1 MLKKISQISLSLACM
16 ILILHAIIPHHNH
29 PDKPIC
35 INSLNH
41 NDCHNHT
48 HCCDFGQHDNHNHDY
63 DKSHCIIDDYFA
75 PKDNNEF
82 QISLDSECLFTHF
95 SLFFDSFS
103 SDLILE
109 DEGID
114 FRRPELTLIY
124 KNPLAI
130 SNIGLR
136 APPRLMHNS

>member
-1 MLKKISQISLSLACM
+1 MNKRRNVKFWHSSYIWTKLTFRRVSLQKLSTIVFCHSTFFPIFATSWFRDMLKKISQISLSLACM

-82 QISLDSECLFTHF
+82 QISLDSEC
-95 SLFFDSFS
+95 
-103 SDLILE
+103 
-109 DEGID
+109 
-114 FRRPELTLIY
+114 
-124 KNPLAI
+124 
-130 SNIGLR
+130 
-136 APPRLMHNS
+136 